1 MISRFA
7 AREIARVS
15 RETER
20 MFRRMASPTPA
31 TPRSNCPV
39 SSQPTLDNASATI
52 STQPNSLQ
60 RLSPA
65 QMSAVSRETQHELG
79 DGHESPGPLPRDLQA
94 TSVLIRLSQNLD
106 PTVSTQPHSL
116 RVRSPTRIDPVSRET
131 KQALRISI
139 NRQPQHRSCSPAA
152 MPSVQQVVSSY
163 VRTSVCAALPGPKSN
178 TRETR
183 EHGQLITHAF
193 ALPHPPHSSS
203 TREHGAASSR
213 FT

>member
-1 MISRFA
+1 MVSRLA

-31 TPRSNCPV
+31 TSRSNCPI
-39 SSQPTLDNASATI
+39 SSQPILDNASATI
-52 STQPNSLQ
+52 STLPNAQQ
-60 RLSPA
+60 RLSTA
-65 QMSAVSRETQHELG
+65 QMSAASRETQHKPG
-79 DGHESPGPLPRDLQA
+79 DGHESPGPLPRLLQA
-94 TSVLIRLSQNLD
+94 TSVLTRLSQNLD

-131 KQALRISI
+131 KHALRISI
-139 NRQPQHRSCSPAA
+139 NGHPQHRSCSPAA
-152 MPSVQQVVSSY
+152 MPSVQHVACSN
-163 VRTSVCAALPGPKSN
+163 VRTSVCAALPRPKSN
-178 TRETR
+178 TRATR